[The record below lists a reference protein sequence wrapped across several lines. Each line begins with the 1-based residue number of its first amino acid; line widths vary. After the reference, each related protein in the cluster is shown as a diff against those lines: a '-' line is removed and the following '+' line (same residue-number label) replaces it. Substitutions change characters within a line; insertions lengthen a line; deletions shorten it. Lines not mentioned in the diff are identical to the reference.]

1 MTADA
6 ARAAQARQR
15 LRDDAWMLKGAVQQS
30 LRPATARKERAETAA
45 AAARRRNTVLVAGAW
60 SELEWARE
68 DDALGRVLIPL
79 D

>member
-6 ARAAQARQR
+6 ARAARARHW

-30 LRPATARKERAETAA
+30 LRPATRKEPAATAA
-45 AAARRRNTVLVAGAW
+45 AAARRRHTVPVAGAW

-68 DDALGRVLIPL
+68 DEALSRVLIPL

>member
-6 ARAAQARQR
+6 ARAARARQR
-15 LRDDAWMLKGAVQQS
+15 LRDDAWMLRGAVQQS
-30 LRPATARKERAETAA
+30 LRPATAGKERAET

-60 SELEWARE
+60 SELEWTRE
-68 DDALGRVLIPL
+68 DEALSRVLIPL